1 MKFTAPGKRRME
13 GGKEER
19 LERVLQSNLD
29 TMHSIL
35 ESGTGDSLQ
44 KNKIS
49 DLIFPFLF
57 VRSNLYDHGIDSE

>member
-1 MKFTAPGKRRME
+1 ME

-29 TMHSIL
+29 TMRSIL
-35 ESGTGDSLQ
+35 ESRIGDSLQ
-44 KNKIS
+44 KNKIN

>member
-1 MKFTAPGKRRME
+1 ME

-29 TMHSIL
+29 TMRSIL
-35 ESGTGDSLQ
+35 ESRIGDSLQ
-44 KNKIS
+44 KNKIN
-49 DLIFPFLF
+49 DLIFPFLL

>member
-29 TMHSIL
+29 TMRSIL
-35 ESGTGDSLQ
+35 ESRIGDSLQ
-44 KNKIS
+44 KNKIN
-49 DLIFPFLF
+49 DLIFPFLL

>member
-29 TMHSIL
+29 TMRSIL
-35 ESGTGDSLQ
+35 ESRIRDSLRR
-44 KNKIS
+44 NKII
-49 DLIFPFLF
+49 DLMFPFLL
-57 VRSNLYDHGIDSE
+57 VR

>member
-1 MKFTAPGKRRME
+1 ME

-29 TMHSIL
+29 TMRSIL
-35 ESGTGDSLQ
+35 ESRTGDSLQ
-44 KNKIS
+44 RNKIN
-49 DLIFPFLF
+49 DLIFPFLL